1 LLRDIIVA
9 ATFGTQGDYNAY
21 VAAFRIPDLLYLLI
35 IGGALGSALIPVFS
49 RFLGQGEDEK
59 AWRLANAVINTALA
73 AVLVISLLVFF
84 IAPQVVTNLLAP
96 GFKNQPDLLDKT
108 INLTR
113 LLLLQPIL
121 LGLGGI
127 AMALLNGTN
136 HFLWPAL
143 APLFYNFCI
152 ILGVIFLS
160 GAWGV
165 YGMAIGVIIGAGIY
179 LLVQIPA
186 LIRLGLRYRPTLD
199 WQAPGLGEVFRVLG
213 PRLIGQG
220 VFQFNMLVITN
231 LASLISV
238 SSVSGFNYAFQLFML
253 PHGIFAISVATV
265 TFPAM
270 ARLYG
275 AGDLDGL
282 KATFARSLRQIIFFA
297 LPAALGLALL
307 ARPLVTMIYQ
317 LGQFDKNSTELVSQT
332 LTFFT
337 FGLVAYGVVEIVTRA
352 FYALQDTRSPVI
364 IAILTVAL
372 NIFLS
377 SVLGREETLATGG
390 LALSLALATNFEMCA
405 LLWLLHRKIGSLTG
419 PQESLLIP
427 LLKITVAADIMA
439 AVLWVGLHFLNP
451 VLAEANKFS
460 VILLT
465 LGLIGLG
472 AVTYAGVSLVLGV
485 GELKSALRRFR
496 R

>member
-1 LLRDIIVA
+1 DVIVA
-9 ATFGTQGDYNAY
+9 AAFGTQGDYNAY

-49 RFLGQGEDEK
+49 RFLGQGEEEK
-59 AWRLANAVINTALA
+59 AWRLANAVINSALA
-73 AVLVISLLVFF
+73 AILVVSLLVFF
-84 IAPQVVTNLLAP
+84 ITPQLVTTILAP
-96 GFKNQPDLLDKT
+96 GFKDQPDLLNKT

-143 APLFYNFCI
+143 APLFYNTCI
-152 ILGVIFLS
+152 ILGIIFLS
-160 GAWGV
+160 GGWGV
-165 YGMAIGVIIGAGIY
+165 YGMAVGVIIGAGVY

-186 LIRLGLRYRPTLD
+186 LVRLGLRYQFTLD
-199 WQAPGLGEVFRVLG
+199 WRVPGLSEVFRVLG

-220 VFQFNMLVITN
+220 VFQFNILITTN

-253 PHGIFAISVATV
+253 PHGIFALSVATV

-275 AGDLDGL
+275 AGNLDGL
-282 KATFARSLRQIIFFA
+282 QATFARSLRQIIFFA
-297 LPAALGLALL
+297 LPSTLGMALL
-307 ARPLVTMIYQ
+307 ARPVVMMIYQ
-317 LGQFDKNSTELVSQT
+317 LGQFDNSSTELVSQT
-332 LTFFT
+332 LAFFT

-364 IAILTVAL
+364 IAVITVGL

-377 SVLGREETLATGG
+377 AVLGREQTLATGG
-390 LALSLALATNFEMCA
+390 LALSLALATNFEMFA
-405 LLWLLHRKIGSLTG
+405 LLWLLYRKMGTLSGT
-419 PQESLLIP
+419 QERLLAP
-427 LLKITVAADIMA
+427 LLKITLAADIMA
-439 AVLWVGLHFLNP
+439 AVLWTGLHFLSP
-451 VLAEANKFS
+451 VLDETDKVG

-472 AVTYAGVSLVLGV
+472 AVTYAGTSLLLGV
-485 GELKSALRRFR
+485 EELRSAFRRFR